1 MGGWGRAWAL
11 ILERDLGLVYEQ
23 GSEGSKR
30 GHLGLSKAGSK
41 GLFYIKKIPARVAVQ
56 RMFQNPGH
64 VGCQPCSWWEGHR
77 EVMCPA
83 DLHCACC
90 GVRAGPSQGP
100 LSEDRGFP
108 CWPDIGPG
116 QAVVTRRSLCHHPLP
131 SGATASRSVEQSP
144 GAPRGLLGCGV
155 PEPCELFFCSALT
168 CVPGLTAMKRCC
180 RTRLAM
186 RLPHP

>member
-64 VGCQPCSWWEGHR
+64 IALGASLAAGGKGTGRSCAPLTFTVLAVGSGRGHHRVPSVRTGTSHVGRTSALGTQLSRGAHFVTTLCLLEPQPQDLWNRARGHR
-77 EVMCPA
+77 GA
-83 DLHCACC
+83 SW
-90 GVRAGPSQGP
+90 GVGSPSP
-100 LSEDRGFP
+100 VSCFS
-108 CWPDIGPG
+108 
-116 QAVVTRRSLCHHPLP
+116 A
-131 SGATASRSVEQSP
+131 
-144 GAPRGLLGCGV
+144 AP
-155 PEPCELFFCSALT
+155 
-168 CVPGLTAMKRCC
+168 
-180 RTRLAM
+180 
-186 RLPHP
+186 